1 MQIFWGNDCIDSAR
15 LKNAVVTIGNF
26 DGCHAGHREIF
37 RRTREHARAVDGVS
51 VVYTFNPHPG
61 SVIQG
66 GSPQL
71 IFSQEEKIAAVEAC
85 GMDFMVIVP
94 FTREFANMQP
104 EQFIEEVILGRIIAK
119 GVVVGHD
126 FCFGRQAKGDIAF
139 LKKIGQKQGFFVDAV
154 APVVHQGMVVSSTC
168 LRGMIRSGDVAG
180 AARLL
185 PYPFRLQG
193 PVVHG
198 MSRGR
203 TLGFPTANIRPEKSL
218 LPAFGVYAVRVYMG
232 TGIYP
237 GVANIGDNPTF
248 GDEGTSLEVFI
259 FEFKGDLYGNELA
272 VEFIERLRGEIRFEN
287 KELLIA
293 QIEKDCHDA
302 RTILSRQKGQ

>member
-1 MQIFWGNDCIDSAR
+1 MEIFWGNDCIDSMR
-15 LKNAVVTIGNF
+15 LTNSVVTIGNF

-37 RRTREHARAVDGVS
+37 RRTREHARAVGGVS

-66 GSPQL
+66 GTPQL
-71 IFSQEEKIAAVEAC
+71 IFSQEEKIAEVEAC
-85 GMDFMVIVP
+85 GMDYMVIVP

-104 EQFIEEVILGRIIAK
+104 EQFIDEVILGRIMAK

-139 LKKIGQKQGFFVDAV
+139 LQKIGGQRGFFVETV

-180 AARLL
+180 AALLL
-185 PYPFRLQG
+185 PHPFRLHG

-203 TLGFPTANIRPEKSL
+203 TLGYPTANIRPDKSL
-218 LPAFGVYAVRVYMG
+218 LPAYGVYAVQVYMG

-237 GVANIGDNPTF
+237 GVANMGDNPTF

-259 FEFKGDLYGNELA
+259 FDFQGDIYGNELT
-272 VEFIERLRGEIRFEN
+272 VEFIERLRDEIRFEN
-287 KELLIA
+287 KDQLIA
-293 QIEKDCHDA
+293 QIEKDCRDA
-302 RTILSRQKGQ
+302 RTILSRRTGP

>member
-1 MQIFWGNDCIDSAR
+1 MEIFWGNDCIDSAR
-15 LKNAVVTIGNF
+15 LNNAVVTIGNF

-37 RRTREHARAVDGVS
+37 RRTREHARAVGGVS

-61 SVIQG
+61 SVVQG
-66 GSPQL
+66 SAPQL
-71 IFSQEEKIAAVEAC
+71 IFSQEEKISEIDAC
-85 GMDFMVIVP
+85 GMDYMVIVP

-104 EQFIEEVILGRIIAK
+104 EQFIEEVILGRIMAK

-139 LKKIGQKQGFFVDAV
+139 LKEIGKKRGFFVDAV
-154 APVVHQGMVVSSTC
+154 APVVHQGLVVSSTC

-185 PYPFRLQG
+185 PHPFRLQG

-203 TLGFPTANIRPEKSL
+203 TLGFPTANIRPDKSL
-218 LPAFGVYAVRVYMG
+218 LPAFGVYAVQVYMG
-232 TGIYP
+232 TESYP

-259 FEFKGDLYGNELA
+259 FDFQGDIYGNELM
-272 VEFIERLRGEIRFEN
+272 VEFIERLREEIRFEN
-287 KELLIA
+287 KEQLIA
-293 QIEKDCHDA
+293 QIEKDCRDA
-302 RTILSRQKGQ
+302 RMLLSRRVRA